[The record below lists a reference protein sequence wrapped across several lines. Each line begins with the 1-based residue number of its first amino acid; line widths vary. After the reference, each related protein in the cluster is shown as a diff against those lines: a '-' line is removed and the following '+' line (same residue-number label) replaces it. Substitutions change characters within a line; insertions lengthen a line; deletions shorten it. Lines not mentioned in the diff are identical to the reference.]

1 MIVAGIDEAGYGPT
15 LGPLVVSVSVFRV
28 HEPSPPPEAVAAE
41 PGDPQDLWTRLE
53 GAVCRKPDGLRIPVD
68 DSKKLFH
75 QNQKKGLQD
84 LEEGVLP
91 FIYLREGVL
100 HRDFRSF
107 LARVARRGSAL
118 GRRET
123 SSPEAY
129 LDEYP
134 WYRERNLDMPIDTYP
149 AVVRS
154 RARTL
159 REALEASRVELL
171 GIAAW
176 PVEVLEFNRSLSE
189 SENKALVSF
198 HAVGSF
204 LERLYRRFPEE
215 RVEVLVD
222 RQGGRMRYGPLL
234 YEKVRPKTI
243 RIEAQTDELST
254 YLLVRGRRSG
264 MPFRVSFAVDCE
276 TRSFPV
282 SLASMLSKYIREAH
296 MVLFN
301 RFWKEHMSEL
311 EPTAGYAVDA
321 RRFLGAIHDLRG
333 RLGIDDALLVRR
345 R

>member
-1 MIVAGIDEAGYGPT
+1 MILAGIDEAGYGPT

-28 HEPSPPPEAVAAE
+28 PDPCAPEGDGAAL
-41 PGDPQDLWTRLE
+41 PDPQDLWESLG
-53 GAVCRKPDGLRIPVD
+53 GAVCRKPDGVRVPVA

-84 LEEGVLP
+84 LEDGVLP
-91 FIYLREGVL
+91 FLVLREGVL
-100 HRDFRSF
+100 HRDLRAL
-107 LARVARRGSAL
+107 LARVAGRGTAL

-123 SSPEAY
+123 RSPEAY

-134 WYRERNLDMPIDTYP
+134 WYRERNLRLPIDTYP
-149 AVVRS
+149 SVIRS
-154 RARTL
+154 RARKLGETL
-159 REALEASRVELL
+159 GGAGVELL
-171 GIAAW
+171 GLAAW

-198 HAVGSF
+198 NAVGSF

-234 YEKVRPKTI
+234 YERVRPKTI
-243 RIEAQTDELST
+243 RIESQTEDLST
-254 YLLVRGRRSG
+254 YILVRGRRDG

-276 TRSFPV
+276 NRCLPV
-282 SLASMLSKYIREAH
+282 ALASMLSKYIREAH

-301 RFWKEHMSEL
+301 RFWKEHLAGL
-311 EPTAGYAVDA
+311 EPTAGYALDA
-321 RRFLGAIHDLRG
+321 RRFLDDIDGIRG

>member
-28 HEPSPPPEAVAAE
+28 HEPCAPEADAAAL
-41 PGDPQDLWTRLE
+41 PDWQDLWTRLD

-123 SSPEAY
+123 TSPEAY

-149 AVVRS
+149 AVIRS
-154 RARTL
+154 RARKL
-159 REALEASRVELL
+159 REALEVSKIELL
-171 GIAAW
+171 GLAAW

-234 YEKVRPKTI
+234 YENVRPKTI

-254 YLLVRGRRSG
+254 YLLVRGRRLG

-301 RFWKEHMSEL
+301 RFWKEHMSGL
-311 EPTAGYAVDA
+311 EPTAGYALDA
-321 RRFLGAIHDLRG
+321 RRFLGAIHELRG